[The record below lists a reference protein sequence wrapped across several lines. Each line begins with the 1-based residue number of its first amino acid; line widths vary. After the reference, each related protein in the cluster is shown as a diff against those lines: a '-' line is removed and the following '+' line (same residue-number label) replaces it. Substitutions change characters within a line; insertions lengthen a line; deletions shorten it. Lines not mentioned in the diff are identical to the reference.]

1 MVGAAAGPTLERAA
15 YRLEVE
21 QTRAHAMVCPPDDRD
36 MTLTN
41 GVYSFSLRFRYGEG
55 VCSCC

>member
-15 YRLEVE
+15 YILEVE
-21 QTRAHAMVCPPDDRD
+21 QTRAHAMVCPPDDRGT
-36 MTLTN
+36 TLTN
-41 GVYSFSLRFRYGEG
+41 GVYSCVSFGEG